1 MALSYTQIALNTG
14 TTENEGIGQKVFS
27 FDFDFINSADIKA
40 RLTNDPEH
48 ANPTWTA
55 PIAIASVDVAAKKIT
70 LSANPSDTAGV
81 DGDSAIRIYRATTTE
96 PIVDFQAGSRLSEAD
111 LDNAYKQGLYAAQEV
126 QENASTTGAGA
137 GLTDDCID
145 HNHIK
150 EGAVRASEIEDGVVG
165 TDELA
170 NDSVTTAKTANTLDW
185 KTEGSTIILPTT
197 NRNLSATD
205 ENYGWSGTLPVGRG
219 GTGYSSLKTSHILD
233 RVTGACDG
241 SVVTRSPDVSPSTI
255 TLPNVSTIQTNTTSW
270 ADVTGSKI
278 QYIPHS
284 EATRIEYEFNFTFSK
299 DSSQDALTYFRLLFT
314 DEGDDTAVN
323 EVSKARFCLGGN
335 HYKGDIINF
344 KWVFGLYNK
353 AGGSGPDT
361 SMGVVGPR
369 SPSDPWNSW
378 RWIYLQVKEDDNTP
392 PSGVGGVPT
401 MTRRRVGA
409 GTGQLTSN
417 VLTVVTDNPWIDKD
431 PGRKEPV
438 YLGGT
443 WANATTD
450 PKGAHY
456 ATYVSTTS
464 FTIPLTGA
472 NQGSYDPG
480 ATAYVYSWVPDSQAS
495 SSRIHA
501 IPHFTDETVQDN
513 SSVRV
518 PILTVTSI
526 K

>member
-1 MALSYTQIALNTG
+1 MALSYTQISLNTG
-14 TTENEGIGQKVFS
+14 STENEGIDQKVFS
-27 FDFDFINSADIKA
+27 FDFDFINTNDIKA
-40 RLTNDPEH
+40 ILTNNPE
-48 ANPTWTA
+48 AASPTWTE
-55 PIAIASVDVAAKKIT
+55 PKAIASVDVAAKKIT
-70 LSANPSDTAGV
+70 LSANPSATAGV
-81 DGDSAIRIYRATTTE
+81 DGDSAIRIYRSTTKD

-126 QENASTTGAGA
+126 QENASTTGGA
-137 GLTDDCID
+137 ALTDDCID

-150 EGAVRASEIEDGVVG
+150 ADAVRASEIKDGEVG
-165 TDELA
+165 TAELA
-170 NDSVTTAKTANTLDW
+170 DDSVTTAKTANTMDW
-185 KTEGSTIILPTT
+185 KTEGSTIILPTA

-205 ENYGWSGTLPVGRG
+205 ANYGWNGTLAVDRG

-255 TLPNVSTIQTNTTSW
+255 TLPNVTSIQTNTTTW

-278 QYIPHS
+278 QYIPHA
-284 EATRIEYEFNFTFSK
+284 EATRVEYEFNFTFSK
-299 DSSQDALTYFRLLFT
+299 DSSQDALTYFRLILS
-314 DEGDDTAVN
+314 DEGDASSVN

-335 HYKGDIINF
+335 HYKGDIIHF
-344 KWVFGLYNK
+344 KWVFGLYDK

-378 RWIYLQVKEDDNTP
+378 RWIYLQVKEDDNDA
-392 PSGVGGVPT
+392 PSGVNGVPT
-401 MTRRRVGA
+401 MTRRRVVG
-409 GTGQLTSN
+409 GSGVLNSN
-417 VLTVVTDNPWIDKD
+417 VLTVATESAWIDKD

-480 ATAYVYSWVPDSQAS
+480 STAYVYSWVPDAQAS

-501 IPHFTDETVQDN
+501 VPHFGDETTQDDA
-513 SSVRV
+513 SVRV
-518 PILTVTSI
+518 PLLTVTSI